1 MNASLTYVIIGA
13 GQAGGRAA
21 ETLRAEGFA
30 GRVVVVGA
38 EAYVP
43 YERPPLSKQL
53 LKGEEG
59 PERAFLHPPEYYPE
73 KEIELRLGCRA
84 EAIDARARRV
94 SLSDGETLGYDK
106 LLITTGSRVRKLDL
120 PGAELPGIHYL
131 RDLGDC
137 FALRRAL
144 TPGAALAVIG
154 GGYIGLEV
162 AAAARARGCR
172 VTVLEM
178 APEIMSRQL
187 APEVGAFMAE
197 LHRAAGVEIRTGV
210 AVTGL
215 AGAGRVERIL
225 SGDDAPV
232 EADVVVIGVGIE
244 PETGLAESAGLAL
257 DNGIVVDERGRT
269 SEPRIFAAGDVTN
282 HPNPLLGRRL
292 RLESWQNAQ
301 NQAIAAA
308 RAMCG
313 REQAYAEV
321 PWFWSDQYDV
331 NLQMV
336 GLPERWERLVF
347 RGEVGAHKFTVFYLE
362 DDRVVA
368 ANAVN
373 QGRDIRPARQL
384 IAERRPVDAERLAD
398 PGVSLKTLLVD

>member
-1 MNASLTYVIIGA
+1 VNGSATYVIVGA

-30 GRVVVVGA
+30 GRIVMIGA

-53 LKGEEG
+53 LKRDEG
-59 PERAFLHPPEYYPE
+59 PERAFLHPPDYYPE
-73 KEIELRLGCRA
+73 QDIELRLECRA
-84 EAIDARARRV
+84 EAIDAQARRLA
-94 SLSDGETLGYDK
+94 LSDGETLGYDK
-106 LLITTGSRVRKLDL
+106 LLLATGSRVRKLDL
-120 PGAELPGIHYL
+120 AGAELPGIHYL
-131 RDLGDC
+131 RDIDDC
-137 FALRRAL
+137 LALRRSL
-144 TPGAALAVIG
+144 EPGAALAVIG

-162 AAAARARGCR
+162 AAAARGRGCR

-178 APEIMSRQL
+178 TEGVMGRAVAPEI
-187 APEVGAFMAE
+187 GALMAD
-197 LHRAAGVEIRTGV
+197 LHRAQGVEVRTG
-210 AVTGL
+210 ARVTGL
-215 AGAGRVERIL
+215 AGGGRVEAVRL
-225 SGDDAPV
+225 GGGATLAADAV
-232 EADVVVIGVGIE
+232 AIGVGIV
-244 PETGLAESAGLAL
+244 PETGLAESAGLAV
-257 DNGIVVDERGRT
+257 DNGIVVDGCGRT
-269 SEPRIFAAGDVTN
+269 SDKHIFAAGDVTN
-282 HPNPLLGRRL
+282 HPNPVLGRRL

-301 NQAIAAA
+301 NQAITAA

-313 REQAYAEV
+313 REEAYAEV

-336 GLPERWERLVF
+336 GMPERWERLVY
-347 RGEVGAHKFTVFYLE
+347 RGDPGAWKFTAFYLD

-384 IAERRPVDAERLAD
+384 IASRRRVDAGRLAD
-398 PGVSLKTLLVD
+398 PRVPLRKLLAD